1 VTSSSLATGYGE
13 LDRWLAD
20 PLVNEVLVNAGGEV
34 WVERQRGPEYMGSL
48 APGALEGAI
57 ERILMPIGRRL
68 DRASPIVDARLADGS
83 RICAVLPPV
92 AVDGPCLAV
101 RRFSPRPIAVAAF
114 ASPDV
119 VALLNQVVVSR
130 CNVLVAGATS
140 SGKTTLLNAL
150 TALVDTRERVV
161 TLEDTAEL
169 RIDAPHVLRLETRP
183 GTAEG
188 LAPIDLAAL
197 VRTALRLRPDRLV
210 VGEIRGDEATD
221 LVQAL
226 NTGHD
231 GSLATMHA
239 NSPTD
244 ALARLESLV
253 VRASSGWPLH
263 AVREQVHRSID
274 VVVQVQRSTNGV
286 RRIVEVAEVAA
297 VDDMAGGAGATPR
310 TRPLSDG
317 EHVIGQLQRGRR

>member
-1 VTSSSLATGYGE
+1 
-13 LDRWLAD
+13 
-20 PLVNEVLVNAGGEV
+20 
-34 WVERQRGPEYMGSL
+34 
-48 APGALEGAI
+48 
-57 ERILMPIGRRL
+57 MPIGRRL

-83 RICAVLPPV
+83 RLCAVLPPV

-101 RRFSPRPIAVAAF
+101 RRFSPQPISLEAF
-114 ASPDV
+114 APPAV
-119 VALLNQVVVSR
+119 VALLTQVVVSR
-130 CNVLVAGATS
+130 CNVLIAGATS

-150 TALVDTRERVV
+150 TALVDTRERIV

-188 LAPIDLAAL
+188 LAAIDLAAL

-239 NSPTD
+239 NSPAD
-244 ALARLESLV
+244 SLARLESLV

-297 VDDMAGGAGATPR
+297 VDDMAGGAGATAR

-317 EHVIGQLQRGRR
+317 EHVIGQLRRGRR

>member
-1 VTSSSLATGYGE
+1 
-13 LDRWLAD
+13 
-20 PLVNEVLVNAGGEV
+20 
-34 WVERQRGPEYMGSL
+34 M
-48 APGALEGAI
+48 
-57 ERILMPIGRRL
+57 
-68 DRASPIVDARLADGS
+68 
-83 RICAVLPPV
+83 
-92 AVDGPCLAV
+92 
-101 RRFSPRPIAVAAF
+101 
-114 ASPDV
+114 
-119 VALLNQVVVSR
+119 ALLTQVVVSR
-130 CNVLVAGATS
+130 CNVLIAGATS

-150 TALVDTRERVV
+150 TALVDTRERIV

-188 LAPIDLAAL
+188 LAAIDLAAL

-239 NSPTD
+239 NSPAD
-244 ALARLESLV
+244 SLARLESLV

-297 VDDMAGGAGATPR
+297 VDDMAGGAGATAR

-317 EHVIGQLQRGRR
+317 EHVIGQLRRGRR